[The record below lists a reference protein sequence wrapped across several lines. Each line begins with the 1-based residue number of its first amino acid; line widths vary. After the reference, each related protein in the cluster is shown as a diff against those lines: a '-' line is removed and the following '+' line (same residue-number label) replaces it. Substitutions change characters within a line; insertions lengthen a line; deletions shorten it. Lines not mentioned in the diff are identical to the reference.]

1 VYRLW
6 RFTPWL
12 TRLILGAATLIFTLI
27 GVKYITDPV
36 RAAASFNISLG
47 SAAAV
52 TSMRVG
58 FGAFPVGFAII
69 VASCLVS
76 TSRLLLGLYFVVTI
90 IGVATAARVLGIVV
104 DGAAPESVFLLRP
117 EVALLGLSVI
127 GVLLEAGRRRVKA
140 GSPRERALEITQH
153 LILGA
158 HAIRPGPVTGVRGR
172 IQPQRRC
179 GENVVRGCEM
189 FHLSSERPHAAKLA
203 VGRSKAVLIQ
213 VWPCR
218 SGAALSRHARYPGRS
233 KSDRSITAALD
244 WRGPA
249 GRRAPSGGR
258 D

>member
-47 SAAAV
+47 SAPAI

-76 TSRLLLGLYFVVTI
+76 TSRLLLGLYFVATI

-104 DGAAPESVFLLRP
+104 DGAAPESVVLLRP
-117 EVALLGLSVI
+117 EVALLALSVV
-127 GVLLEAGRRRVKA
+127 GVLLESGRRR
-140 GSPRERALEITQH
+140 H
-153 LILGA
+153 
-158 HAIRPGPVTGVRGR
+158 
-172 IQPQRRC
+172 QRTHI
-179 GENVVRGCEM
+179 V
-189 FHLSSERPHAAKLA
+189 
-203 VGRSKAVLIQ
+203 
-213 VWPCR
+213 
-218 SGAALSRHARYPGRS
+218 
-233 KSDRSITAALD
+233 
-244 WRGPA
+244 
-249 GRRAPSGGR
+249 
-258 D
+258 